1 LIVIFAFLLNSCLGL
16 ILQGGW
22 DRFVNIRMFG
32 VLQRL
37 GACYFFSAVLVLI
50 FDDDEDEEWEAG
62 ICFEFLSKKDRF

>member
-1 LIVIFAFLLNSCLGL
+1 
-16 ILQGGW
+16 
-22 DRFVNIRMFG
+22 MFG

-37 GACYFFSAVLVLI
+37 AACYFFSAVLVLI